1 MSRVLQQQQYQ
12 RWHSTPV
19 GASPIT
25 ESKQVDADSEVTD
38 RDGLSRNAGDLL
50 RDMFISLGSVPDSG
64 DQLPDLAHSRP
75 TKQHTGARF
84 NKDKILE
91 PTQEGEDT
99 DEAYRVISPDSEV
112 LPLLNKPHSAGS
124 KELGGRPPASPQPA
138 SKQYACAILGDEQ
151 PSSAGQ
157 IVVFGEA
164 LKPEQ
169 VAIRLESR
177 EQPSESQSPASG
189 DPLSQLE
196 SDVGTSSDRDG
207 SPAASGAGGNPSAG
221 GQQVTSNGEDSR
233 DVQQRD
239 TRVNLGGN
247 SNSEKRRAFGA
258 NCLKHWKN
266 LLLLM
271 LCLLCLALCVALCY
285 SLVVGQGGN
294 ASGVPYHQATST
306 RADIE
311 VQNSI
316 STNCIIL
323 RIAQI
328 FVTVSLLHCICTMI
342 VRVPRMYS
350 TCTSM
355 QLSPYS
361 YIYLKLTLTR
371 MFYILVLVHVFRGA
385 CIQY

>member
-1 MSRVLQQQQYQ
+1 MAFYTSGCFSHHREQTSRC
-12 RWHSTPV
+12 RFWGH
-19 GASPIT
+19 
-25 ESKQVDADSEVTD
+25 D

-50 RDMFISLGSVPDSG
+50 RDMFISLGSVPDSRWPTARLG
-64 DQLPDLAHSRP
+64 PLASNQTAYWRTLQQGQDPRTHAGGGS
-75 TKQHTGARF
+75 
-84 NKDKILE
+84 
-91 PTQEGEDT
+91 T

-138 SKQYACAILGDEQ
+138 SKQYDCAILGLEQ

-164 LKPEQ
+164 LKRGASP
-169 VAIRLESR
+169 IRLDSR

-189 DPLSQLE
+189 DPLLQLE
-196 SDVGTSSDRDG
+196 QDVGTSSDRDG

-233 DVQQRD
+233 DVHQRD